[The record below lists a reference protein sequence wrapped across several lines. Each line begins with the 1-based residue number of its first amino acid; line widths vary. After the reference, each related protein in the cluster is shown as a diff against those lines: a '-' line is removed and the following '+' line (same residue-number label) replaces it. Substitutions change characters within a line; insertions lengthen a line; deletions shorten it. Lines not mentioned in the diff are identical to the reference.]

1 MEPTPENSR
10 EHVQIT
16 LSSPELTAE
25 DRTAV
30 MKVLETRHLSRGS
43 QVAAFE
49 EAVCSYLGC
58 RHAVAVNSGTSGLH
72 LAVIAAGIGK
82 NDLVIT
88 TPFSFIAS
96 ANCILYQDAVPIF
109 VDIEPRSMNMD
120 PIQVG
125 RAAEDLLQ
133 GRAEAGS
140 WLPRKGVPPS
150 GPEGTLKAL
159 LAVDIF
165 GQPADYRALREIT
178 DRYQLPLIEDSC
190 EALGSAYRGKQAGT
204 LGDVGVFGFYPN
216 KQLTTGEGG
225 MLVTDREDWAV
236 LYRSLRNQGRGEDQ
250 RWLNHVR
257 LGYNYRLDEMS
268 AALGRSQLNRLG
280 QTVDRRAQV
289 AAWYG
294 EGLSIVEE
302 LQPVEPVP
310 ETTRMS
316 WFVYVVRAPSRQV
329 RDDLQEGLK
338 ARGIPSRRYFQPIH
352 LQPLYREKFGFRRGD
367 FPEAEKAGDTCLAL
381 PFSTV
386 MKQEEVERVVKAVKE
401 VLST

>member
-1 MEPTPENSR
+1 MDPEKA
-10 EHVQIT
+10 VPM
-16 LSSPELTAE
+16 SSPDLSGE
-25 DRTAV
+25 DAHQVQEVFSSRY
-30 MKVLETRHLSRGS
+30 LSQGS
-43 QVAAFE
+43 QLQAFE
-49 EAVCSYLGC
+49 QDLAEYLGA
-58 RHAVAVNSGTSGLH
+58 RFAVGVNSGTSALH

-82 NDLVIT
+82 GDLVLT

-120 PIQVG
+120 PVQVG

-150 GPEGTLKAL
+150 GPEGTLNAL

-178 DRYQLPLIEDSC
+178 GRYQLPLIEDSC
-190 EALGSAYRGKQAGT
+190 EALGSEYRGKQAGT

-225 MLVTDREDWAV
+225 MLVTDREGWAD
-236 LYRSLRNQGRGEDQ
+236 LYRSLRNQGRGKDQ

-268 AALGRSQLNRLG
+268 AALGRSQLNRLD
-280 QTVDRRAQV
+280 QTVHRRAQV

-294 EGLSIVEE
+294 EGLSVVEE

-367 FPEAEKAGDTCLAL
+367 FPEAEKAGDTSLAL

-386 MKQEEVERVVKAVKE
+386 MKQEEVDRVVRAVKE